1 MKRFISTLIN
11 SRDLKR
17 TIILSVTIVLAL
29 IVYFFYSLSDM
40 PFVYNQF

>member
-1 MKRFISTLIN
+1 VKRFISTLISN
-11 SRDLKR
+11 TELKR